1 MPKHVKLTKSHI
13 IISKG
18 FFKKKYS
25 LLFSSDVYVRGGYT
39 SAYMQWL
46 EYRCRWPTCGSLL
59 SPTMEVS
66 GIKCQSSDLQ

>member
-1 MPKHVKLTKSHI
+1 MPNHVKITKSHI

-18 FFKKKYS
+18 IFLKKYI

-39 SAYMQWL
+39 SAYLQCL
-46 EYRCRWPTCGSLL
+46 EHRCRWPTCKSLL
-59 SPTMEVS
+59 SPTMEAS